1 MRARVSLAPA
11 GRVPRWSSELLGG
24 ATGAVVMLAVVITLG
39 LLAYAPLG
47 LAQAPL
53 GVTASLA
60 TAGVGGLVF
69 ALAGGRGLPV
79 SGPSSATALIFAGLL
94 AQLTRD
100 PQWQADPAGTLA
112 HALAAAGLAVSLAGL
127 LQVALG
133 LLRLGRLAQYVP
145 QPVLAGFMNGVSLLI
160 LLAQLPVLTG
170 IGGGGFQPA
179 TLALGLGTAGATWAV
194 ARRWPDAPAQL
205 IGLALGL
212 AAYLLLRTGWPG
224 LVLGPQVGPVPQ
236 GLPLPSVA
244 WQLLAP
250 DTARFL
256 SRHLVDVLTTAAV
269 LALIGS
275 LESVL
280 SALALE
286 RQVGARARPDAM
298 LMALGLSNL
307 VVGLFSGLPSVLL
320 RARALATL
328 QAGGCGRR
336 AAVAGSVIF
345 LLVALA
351 LGPLVAR
358 LPVVVLAGIMLT
370 VAVSLSDRWT
380 RQLIDQWRSGE
391 RSADLWQSLAIVA
404 VVCAVTMWQGFALGV
419 ASGCLVALAVFVR
432 SMNRSLV
439 HARYTAAVNPSRRMW
454 PPAQEALLQAS
465 RQRVLVLELEGVLFF
480 GSAER
485 LAQEAA
491 ALPPGVHTLVL
502 DLRGI
507 SMIDATGGMALQRLS
522 LALADAGVA
531 LLLAGVTADNAHGRR
546 LRAVGCFR
554 DDPRDDWFPDV
565 DRAVEAAERRLLA
578 AAGLADAD
586 QRLPLAQ
593 STLCLGLDAAAC
605 ALLAARMP
613 LRTLAPGEVL
623 FRQGDASDGLYVL
636 TRGAIT
642 IVAGAG
648 PTGAAATHQQRFG
661 SLSVGMMLG
670 ETAMLDGAG
679 RSGTAVADCVV
690 EVHQLSPATLDSLL
704 AEHPALVAQLH
715 RNIALHLSQ
724 RLRKSTQLRVRDGAG

>member
-1 MRARVSLAPA
+1 MSPPPA
-11 GRVPRWSSELLGG
+11 GRRTRWPIELLAGIS
-24 ATGAVVMLAVVITLG
+24 AAIALLAVVVTLG

-47 LAQAPL
+47 LTRAPL
-53 GVTASLA
+53 GVTASLV

-69 ALAGGRGLPV
+69 ALVGGRGLPV

-94 AQLTRD
+94 AHLARD
-100 PQWQADPAGTLA
+100 PQWQADPAGMLA
-112 HALAAAGLAVSLAGL
+112 PVLAVAGLAVSLAGVL
-127 LQVALG
+127 LMVLG

-160 LLAQLPVLTG
+160 LLAQIPVLTG
-170 IGGGGFQPA
+170 IGQGGFQPD
-179 TLALGLGTAGATWAV
+179 TLLLGLGTAAATWAV
-194 ARRWPDAPAQL
+194 ARRWPSAPAQL
-205 IGLALGL
+205 IGLGLGL
-212 AAYLLLRTGWPG
+212 AVYAVLHSAWPG
-224 LVLGPQVGPVPQ
+224 LSLGPQVGQLPQ

-244 WQLLAP
+244 WQVLEPA
-250 DTARFL
+250 TAGFL
-256 SRHLVDVLTTAAV
+256 SRHLPTVLTTAAV
-269 LALIGS
+269 LALIGA

-280 SALALE
+280 GALALE
-286 RQVGARARPDAM
+286 RQIGTRARLDAM
-298 LMALGLSNL
+298 LLALGLSNL

-328 QAGGCGRR
+328 QAGGRGRL
-336 AAVAGSVIF
+336 AALAGAAAFV
-345 LLVALA
+345 LVALVA
-351 LGPLVAR
+351 GPLVAG
-358 LPVVVLAGIMLT
+358 LPVAVLAGIMLT

-404 VVCAVTMWQGFALGV
+404 VVCAVTVWQGFALGV
-419 ASGCLVALAVFVR
+419 AAGCVMALGVFVR

-439 HARYTAAVNPSRRMW
+439 HARYTAAANPSRRMW
-454 PPAQEALLQAS
+454 PPAQEALLQQAG

-485 LAQEAA
+485 LAQETE
-491 ALPPGVHTLVL
+491 ALPPEVRTLVL
-502 DLRGI
+502 DLRGV
-507 SMIDATGGMALQRLS
+507 SMIDATGAMVLQRLS
-522 LALADAGVA
+522 LSLADAGVV

-554 DDPRDDWFPDV
+554 EDPRDDWFPDV

-586 QRLPLAQ
+586 PRLPLAQ
-593 STLCLGLDAAAC
+593 STLCQGLGEADC

-623 FRQGDASDGLYVL
+623 FRQGDAADGLYVL

-648 PTGAAATHQQRFG
+648 QAGDAGAHQQRFG

-679 RSGTAVADCVV
+679 RSGTAVADG
-690 EVHQLSPATLDSLL
+690 ETELHQLSLATLDDLL

-724 RLRKSTQLRVRDGAG
+724 RLRKSTQLRARDGAG

>member
-1 MRARVSLAPA
+1 MHARVSPAPA
-11 GRVPRWSSELLGG
+11 GRSPRWPIELLAGIT
-24 ATGAVVMLAVVITLG
+24 AAIALLAVVVTLG

-47 LAQAPL
+47 LTRAPL
-53 GVTASLA
+53 GVTASLV

-94 AQLTRD
+94 AQLVRD
-100 PQWQADPAGTLA
+100 PQWQADPAGMLA
-112 HALAAAGLAVSLAGL
+112 PVLAVAGLAVSLAGVL
-127 LQVALG
+127 LMVLG

-160 LLAQLPVLTG
+160 LLAQIPVLTG
-170 IGGGGFQPA
+170 IGQGGLQPA
-179 TLALGLGTAGATWAV
+179 TLLLGLGTAAATWAV
-194 ARRWPDAPAQL
+194 ARRWPSAPAQL
-205 IGLALGL
+205 IGLGLGL
-212 AAYLLLRTGWPG
+212 AVYAALHRAWPA
-224 LVLGPQVGPVPQ
+224 LSLGAQVGQLPQ

-244 WQLLAP
+244 WQVLEPATAGFLA
-250 DTARFL
+250 
-256 SRHLVDVLTTAAV
+256 RHASTVLTTAAV
-269 LALIGS
+269 LALIGA

-286 RQVGARARPDAM
+286 RQIGTRARPDAM
-298 LMALGLSNL
+298 LVALGLSNL

-328 QAGGCGRR
+328 QAGGRGRL
-336 AAVAGSVIF
+336 AAVAGASTFV
-345 LLVALA
+345 LVALA
-351 LGPLVAR
+351 LGPLVAG
-358 LPVVVLAGIMLT
+358 LPVAVLAGTMLT

-404 VVCAVTMWQGFALGV
+404 VVCAVTVWQGFALGV
-419 ASGCLVALAVFVR
+419 AAGCVVALGVFVR

-439 HARYTAAVNPSRRMW
+439 HARYTAAANPSRRMW

-485 LAQEAA
+485 LAQETE
-491 ALPPGVHTLVL
+491 ALPPEVRTLVL
-502 DLRGI
+502 DLRGV
-507 SMIDATGGMALQRLS
+507 SMIDATGAMVLQRLS
-522 LALADAGVA
+522 LSLADAGVA
-531 LLLAGVTADNAHGRR
+531 LLLAGVTTANAHGRR

-586 QRLPLAQ
+586 PRLPLAL
-593 STLCLGLDAAAC
+593 STLCHGLGEADC

-623 FRQGDASDGLYVL
+623 FHQGDAADGLYVL

-648 PTGAAATHQQRFG
+648 QTGDAGAHQQRFG

-679 RSGTAVADCVV
+679 RSGTAVADG
-690 EVHQLSPATLDSLL
+690 ETELRQLSMATLDDLL